1 MKSVEDIQR
10 IMVVG
15 TGMMGPGI
23 ALSLARGGFSVDIY
37 GRSAA
42 SLKRGEDN
50 LAVNC
55 GRLVEYDL
63 AEQSEITAARGRI
76 HLTDDLSGAA
86 QEADMIVESVVE
98 DLQTKREVFVSLCPL
113 CSDDTILASNTSGIS
128 ITKIAVAV
136 SFPERF
142 VGTHFWNP
150 PYLMPLV
157 EVIKGEQTSDQTL
170 EVACQVIEAAGK
182 QAVRVLKDVP
192 GFLGNRLQHALWR
205 EALALVEQG
214 VATPED
220 VDSMIKYSFAMRMP
234 PLGVFEYMD
243 MVGVDLVHSIHEY
256 LFAEL
261 DNSTTA
267 SPLTA
272 ELCETGQLGMK
283 TGRGFFTWTPEEIE
297 ERKRKRDDEVVR
309 QLRQMSETVL

>member
-1 MKSVEDIQR
+1 MKSVEDIRR
-10 IMVVG
+10 IVVVG

-23 ALSLARGGFSVDIY
+23 ALALARGGFSVDIY

-42 SLKRGEDN
+42 SLKRGEVN

-55 GRLVEYDL
+55 GRLVEYEL
-63 AEQSEITAARGRI
+63 SEQSEVDAARDRI
-76 HLTDDLSGAA
+76 RLTDDLSGVA

-98 DLQTKREVFVSLCPL
+98 NLETKREVFASLCPL

-136 SFPERF
+136 SLPERF

-170 EVACQVIEAAGK
+170 EVTCQVIEAAGK

-214 VATPED
+214 VATPAD
-220 VDSMIKYSFAMRMP
+220 VDTMIKYSFAMRMP
-234 PLGVFEYMD
+234 PLGIFEYMD
-243 MVGVDLVHSIHEY
+243 MVGVDLVHSVHAY

-261 DNSTTA
+261 DNSTTP

-272 ELCETGQLGMK
+272 ELCEKGQLGMK
-283 TGRGFFTWTPEEIE
+283 TGQGFFAWTPEEME

-309 QLRQMSETVL
+309 QLRRMSETVL